1 MRLAPALAGLL
12 LAALACVSRPQPTA
26 ADLDAAITRAD
37 FADWLA
43 SYALETRREALDKAE
58 KDGIVVLEY
67 DWLGDDGQL
76 AIGIHSR
83 IYWTKTRAEADA
95 AYRKMRDGAL
105 EKRGRDGIAWFPV
118 LTGGAWAEE
127 KKCYKLVRA
136 DRQVVGHVMFARR
149 DNVAAMISI
158 TGIHADDPKTFERK
172 LEPEL
177 AKLSQHQP

>member
-1 MRLAPALAGLL
+1 MRLAPALAAWM
-12 LAALACVSRPQPTA
+12 LAALACVSRPEPTA
-26 ADLDAAITRAD
+26 ADLDAAITRTD

-43 SYALETRREALDKAE
+43 SYSLETKRESLDKAE

-67 DWLGDDGQL
+67 EWLGDDGEL
-76 AIGIHSR
+76 AIGVHSR

-105 EKRGRDGIAWFPV
+105 ENRGRDGIAWFPV
-118 LTGGAWAEE
+118 LTGGSWAEE

-136 DRQVVGHVMFARR
+136 DRQIVGHVMFARR

-158 TGIHADDPKTFERK
+158 TGIHTEDPKVFERK